1 MIYEF
6 PVSPAQGRLLVLDR
20 MHPGTAQYN
29 VPAGFHV
36 RGPFDR
42 AAFLRALDALVARH
56 ESLRTVFPA
65 RTAGEGGVPTQV
77 VSATGHPEVAWHSQV
92 PAGDV
97 EALMLAE
104 AARPFDTGTG
114 PLLRCSLYGV
124 DDGSHR
130 VLLVAHHLVCDGWSV
145 QQMLRE
151 LAADYAAFTGE
162 VADRT
167 AGATGRP
174 AEPALQYPDYAVW
187 QRERLAAGGYAEA
200 VAHWAGQ
207 LAGAPDTTALPVDRP
222 RPARRGTEG
231 GVARFVL
238 PPETLTRLGELARA
252 RGATPFMA
260 LFAAFAAFLGRLCD
274 QDDLVVGVPVSGRDR
289 PELHDMVG
297 MLTNTL
303 AIRCELTGEPGY
315 VELIDRTR
323 DRLLAGQPYQDAP
336 FEAVVDAVAPHRAI
350 GHDPLV
356 QVMFA
361 YDDDTQLVLD
371 LPNTDTRRVELPLNV
386 AKFDL
391 LLYVERIGDELVA
404 SLIHSTDLI
413 GHDTARRWVRAFETL
428 LDSLLSAPE
437 APVRTAA
444 LLPADE
450 LAWLAKAGDRTAEA
464 APPEPLVPDLI
475 AAQAELH
482 PDAPA
487 LRDRDTALDYR
498 QLLERADLL
507 AARLRAAGVRPDTVV
522 GLLLPRS
529 AGMALAALAVLR
541 AGGAYLPLDPGHP
554 VARLRYMADDSSMS
568 LLLAEETTAPLADLL
583 GPPVLRIDLPDQ
595 HKRAPERAPEPAPA
609 PTPRNLAYLLYTSG
623 STGTPKGIGVEHRAL
638 ANLCAAVRAAFP
650 LDADDRVLQ
659 YVNFGFDVA
668 VSDFFLTW
676 TAGAELHIAGDDE
689 RLGAPL
695 LARLRDSR
703 ISYVFLPPSAAL
715 SVPDPEGR
723 LPELRS
729 LVVGGEA
736 CPAEL
741 VERWSAPGR
750 RIVNAY
756 GPSEATVYAT
766 TEDLRPGV
774 PVAIGEPV
782 PGARVMVLDSGLRP
796 VPVGVT
802 GEIHLAG
809 AGLGRGYPRQPGLTA
824 QRFVADPYGPSGS
837 RMYRTGDLGRFDANG
852 RLHYLGRVDTQV
864 KVRGF
869 RIELGEIESV
879 LAGHPE
885 VAMAAADVR
894 GDATDRHLAAYV
906 VPAEGRRP
914 TEAALRR
921 HLAERLPS
929 YMVPEYVTH
938 LDELPLNRSGKVERA
953 RLPAP
958 HRTSADPERAHV
970 EPATAT
976 ERRVAAVWAEVLGHQ
991 RIGAHDNFFDLG
1003 GNSVRLLAVLQAL
1016 NEPLGEALDG
1026 APNERG
1032 DGVPALTLVDL
1043 FRHPSP
1049 AALAAHLDRPRHRPA
1064 IPDGESDAARRGQ
1077 DRRRRRT
1084 AARGAR
1090 PRKGSTP

>member
-6 PVSPAQGRLLVLDR
+6 PVSPAQSRLLVLDR

-29 VPAGFHV
+29 VPAGFRV
-36 RGPFDR
+36 RGPFDQ
-42 AAFLRALDALVARH
+42 AAFVRALDALVARH

-65 RTAGEGGVPTQV
+65 RATGEGGVPAQV
-77 VSATGHPEVAWHSQV
+77 VSATARAEVTHHARV

-97 EALMLAE
+97 ETRMLTE
-104 AARPFDTGTG
+104 AARPFDTETG
-114 PLLRCSLYGV
+114 PLLRCSLYAV
-124 DDGSHR
+124 ADGSHR
-130 VLLVAHHLVCDGWSV
+130 VLLVAHHLVCDGWSL

-151 LAADYAAFTGE
+151 LSADYAAFTDGPPE
-162 VADRT
+162 RST
-167 AGATGRP
+167 ALP
-174 AEPALQYPDYAVW
+174 EPALQYPDYAVW

-222 RPARRGTEG
+222 RPARRTTDG
-231 GVARFVL
+231 GVVRFVL
-238 PPETLTRLGELARA
+238 PPATLTRVGELARA
-252 RGATPFMA
+252 RQGTPFMA
-260 LFAAFAAFLGRLCD
+260 LLAAFAAFLGRLSD

-303 AIRCELTGEPGY
+303 AIRCELAGEPSFA
-315 VELIDRTR
+315 ELIDRVR
-323 DRLLAGQPYQDAP
+323 ERLLAGQSHQDAP
-336 FEAVVDAVAPHRAI
+336 FEAVVDAVAPHRAV

-361 YDDDTQLVLD
+361 YDDDTRLVLD
-371 LPNTDTRRVELPLNV
+371 LANTDTRRVELPLDT

-413 GHDTARRWVRAFETL
+413 GQDTARRWVRAFETL
-428 LDSLLSAPE
+428 LDSLLAAPD
-437 APVRTAA
+437 APIRAA
-444 LLPADE
+444 TLLPADE
-450 LAWLAKAGDRTAEA
+450 RDWLAKIGDRTAEA
-464 APPEPLVPDLI
+464 APPQPLVPELI
-475 AAQAELH
+475 AAQAALRPE
-482 PDAPA
+482 APA
-487 LRDRDTALDYR
+487 LHYRETTLSYR
-498 QLLERADLL
+498 QLLDRADRL

-529 AGMALAALAVLR
+529 VEMAVAALAVLR

-554 VARLRYMADDSSMS
+554 VARLRYMVGDSAAP
-568 LLLAEETTAPLADLL
+568 LLLADATTAPLADQL
-583 GPPVLRIDLPDQ
+583 GPPVLRADVEQ
-595 HKRAPERAPEPAPA
+595 AVRAPAEPPPA

-623 STGTPKGIGVEHRAL
+623 STGTPKGIAVEHRAL
-638 ANLCAAVRAAFP
+638 ANLCVAVRAAFP

-668 VSDFFLTW
+668 VSDLFLTW
-676 TAGAELHIAGDDE
+676 TVGAELHIAGDDE
-689 RLGAPL
+689 RLGEPL

-715 SVPDPEGR
+715 SIPEPEGR
-723 LPELRS
+723 LPDLRS

-750 RIVNAY
+750 RVVDAY

-782 PGARVMVLDSGLRP
+782 PGARVTVLDSGLRP

-802 GEIHLAG
+802 GEIHIAG
-809 AGLGRGYPRQPGLTA
+809 ASLGRGYPGRPGLTA
-824 QRFVADPYGPSGS
+824 QRFVADPYGPPGS
-837 RMYRTGDLGRFDANG
+837 RMYRTGDLGRFDADG
-852 RLHYLGRVDTQV
+852 RLHYLGRIDTQV

-869 RIELGEIESV
+869 RVELGEIESV
-879 LAGHPE
+879 LAGHPD

-894 GDATDRHLAAYV
+894 GEAADRHLAAYV

-914 TEAALRR
+914 TEAALRL

-958 HRTSADPERAHV
+958 HRAAADPERPHV
-970 EPATAT
+970 EPETDT
-976 ERRVAAVWAEVLGHQ
+976 QRRVAAVWAEVLGHD

-1003 GNSVRLLAVLQAL
+1003 GNSVRLLAVLEAL
-1016 NEPLGEALDG
+1016 NEPTDG
-1026 APNERG
+1026 APG
-1032 DGVPALTLVDL
+1032 QGLTLVDL
-1043 FRHPSP
+1043 FRHPSL
-1049 AALAAHLDRPRHRPA
+1049 AALAAHLDRPHHRPA
-1064 IPDGESDAARRGQ
+1064 IPDGDSDAARRGQ
-1077 DRRRRRT
+1077 DRRRRLT
-1084 AARGAR
+1084 SGRGAR